1 MRFLGAKLPRITS
14 LIASFCR
21 LLLKSSCL
29 NNWRNFSRSTCES
42 IQSPFSSLVFF
53 VDDVDVEADANV
65 VVDLSDVDDF
75 DLLCD
80 ADFDTDFFDKELFIL
95 NRSSLSYTIYYNVYR
110 MWKGRRKNH
119 HRRIVLPQ
127 MFWQLTF

>member
-80 ADFDTDFFDKELFIL
+80 ADFDTDFFDNELFIL

-110 MWKGRRKNH
+110 M
-119 HRRIVLPQ
+119 
-127 MFWQLTF
+127 